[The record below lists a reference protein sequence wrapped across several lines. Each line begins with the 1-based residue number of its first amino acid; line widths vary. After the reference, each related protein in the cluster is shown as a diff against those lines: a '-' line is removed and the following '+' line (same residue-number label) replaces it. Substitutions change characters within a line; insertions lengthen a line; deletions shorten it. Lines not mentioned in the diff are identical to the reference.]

1 MTTRPGG
8 GGAAATETPTRP
20 APTRQ
25 RALGSSASRVLG
37 FVAVGEDEA
46 TAMEAWRPIE
56 MCARQKGS
64 SSEKEASRRGE
75 RGGGEA
81 EPYISLGSGSIALA
95 AASLL
100 PLRLRAAGLLFTCRA
115 PLLPCSDVW
124 FVCRCG

>member
-1 MTTRPGG
+1 
-8 GGAAATETPTRP
+8 
-20 APTRQ
+20 
-25 RALGSSASRVLG
+25 
-37 FVAVGEDEA
+37 
-46 TAMEAWRPIE
+46 MEAWRPIE
-56 MCARQKGS
+56 MRARQKGS